1 MTPATP
7 ESIAQNLAKVRARIA
22 RAATTAGRDPGSI
35 RLLAVSKAQ
44 PLAALAA
51 ALDAGQN
58 EFGENYLQQALPKMQ
73 ALAARREPVWHFI
86 GAVQT
91 NKTRLVA
98 ENFAWVHT
106 VDRQKIAQRLNDQ
119 RPAQL
124 PPLNVCIE
132 VNVSGEHSKTGVTPQ
147 ALAALAALVADLPR
161 LKLRGLMAIPAVE
174 ADAEKQHPP
183 FRRLRELLD
192 GLNIQGYGMDTLS
205 MGMSADFEVAI
216 AEGATLVRLG
226 TAIFG
231 ARAAKHS

>member
-7 ESIAQNLAKVRARIA
+7 ESIAQNLAKVHARIA
-22 RAATTAGRDPGSI
+22 RAATSAGRDLGSI

-44 PLAALAA
+44 PLEALAA
-51 ALDAGQN
+51 ALEAGQN
-58 EFGENYLQQALPKMQ
+58 EFGENYLQQALPKVH
-73 ALAARREPVWHFI
+73 ALATRRELVWHFI
-86 GAVQT
+86 GAVQA

-119 RPAQL
+119 RPPEL

-132 VNVSGEHSKTGVTPQ
+132 VNVSGERSKTGVTPQ
-147 ALAALAALVADLPR
+147 ALPELAALVADLPR
-161 LKLRGLMAIPAVE
+161 LKLRGLMAIPEAE
-174 ADAEKQHPP
+174 ADTEKQRAP
-183 FRRLRELLD
+183 FRQLCELLD
-192 GLNIQGYGMDTLS
+192 GLNIQGYGLDTLS

-231 ARAAKHS
+231 ARAARHS

>member
-7 ESIAQNLAKVRARIA
+7 ESIAQNLAKVHARIA
-22 RAATTAGRDPGSI
+22 RAATSAGRDLGSI

-44 PLAALAA
+44 SLEALAA
-51 ALDAGQN
+51 ALEAGQN
-58 EFGENYLQQALPKMQ
+58 EFGENYLQQALPKVH
-73 ALAARREPVWHFI
+73 ALATRRKLVWHFI
-86 GAVQT
+86 GAVQA

-119 RPAQL
+119 RPPEL

-132 VNVSGEHSKTGVTPQ
+132 VNVSGERSKTGVTPQ
-147 ALAALAALVADLPR
+147 ALPELAALVADLPR
-161 LKLRGLMAIPAVE
+161 LKLRGLMAIPEAE
-174 ADAEKQHPP
+174 ADTEKQRAP
-183 FRRLRELLD
+183 FRQLCELLD
-192 GLNIQGYGMDTLS
+192 GLNIQGYGLDTLS

-231 ARAAKHS
+231 ARAARHS